1 MTIEIFKRATSFAE
15 DKDVAASIR
24 EKEIRPSLSRG
35 DSVVLDFSRV
45 EGATQSFI
53 HAMLSDLIRT
63 MGADILD
70 RVEFRSCNHTI
81 QSIIEIVVQYSQLDP
96 GD

>member
-1 MTIEIFKRATSFAE
+1 MTIDIYERATSFAE

-24 EKEIRPSLSRG
+24 EREIRPTLSTG
-35 DSVVLDFSRV
+35 DSIVLDFSRV

-63 MGADILD
+63 MGAVVLD
-70 RVEFRSCNHTI
+70 RIEFKSCNDTI
-81 QSIIEIVVQYSQLDP
+81 QPIIEIVVQYSQLDP
-96 GD
+96 DD